1 MIETYKYPLELIKV
15 EYPVQIFS
23 RKGYVDVV
31 VSIYRNNVK
40 KPYIFAEVKSLGSG
54 IEDAFEQL
62 KSYMTVNEE
71 CMYGICTD
79 GISIKIID
87 RDKKLIEDIPSFD
100 SSMLPSSI
108 NEYLYR
114 DFRNN
119 KIHKF
124 QVDSDNNNQII
135 IDETV
140 YSENLLC
147 KIPLY
152 TEIAAGKPIEIVDEI
167 VDYKYVLDEWISN
180 KMLTFALKV
189 KGDSMINSGI
199 DDGDFVIIKKQAT
212 AENGEIVAVDID
224 NNTTLK
230 TFRKMGSQILLVPEN
245 PAYEPIVL
253 DEEQV
258 RIIGIAQGIIKKG

>member
-1 MIETYKYPLELIKV
+1 
-15 EYPVQIFS
+15 
-23 RKGYVDVV
+23 
-31 VSIYRNNVK
+31 
-40 KPYIFAEVKSLGSG
+40 
-54 IEDAFEQL
+54 
-62 KSYMTVNEE
+62 MTVNEE

-152 TEIAAGKPIEIVDEI
+152 TEIAAG
-167 VDYKYVLDEWISN
+167 
-180 KMLTFALKV
+180 
-189 KGDSMINSGI
+189 NSRYCEQ
-199 DDGDFVIIKKQAT
+199 D
-212 AENGEIVAVDID
+212 
-224 NNTTLK
+224 
-230 TFRKMGSQILLVPEN
+230 
-245 PAYEPIVL
+245 AYRSKL
-253 DEEQV
+253 
-258 RIIGIAQGIIKKG
+258 